1 MKELAYRAF
10 VDVWRLAAK
19 YGFQKLDE
27 NQWERFIDDAD
38 FLMKRYKG
46 TEVEMLFRKL
56 FLAVQSV
63 YEKFEQEV

>member
-1 MKELAYRAF
+1 MKELAYRVF
-10 VDVWRLAAK
+10 VDAWRLAAK

-27 NQWERFIDDAD
+27 DQWERFIDDAG

-46 TEVEMLFRKL
+46 TESEILFRKL

>member
-1 MKELAYRAF
+1 MKELAYKVFTDA
-10 VDVWRLAAK
+10 WRLAAK

-46 TEVEMLFRKL
+46 TEAEELFRKL
-56 FLAVQSV
+56 LFVVQGE
-63 YEKFEQEV
+63 YEKLEK